1 MRLSEGVTLPWD
13 PWCDALR
20 RQIRRGEP
28 AHHGPTDLA
37 YNFGELEHPRARG
50 DLQLPESSPPAW
62 VELSATAAV
71 S

>member
-1 MRLSEGVTLPWD
+1 MPWD

-28 AHHGPTDLA
+28 AHYGPTDLA

-50 DLQLPESSPPAW
+50 DLQLPESKPP
-62 VELSATAAV
+62 SV